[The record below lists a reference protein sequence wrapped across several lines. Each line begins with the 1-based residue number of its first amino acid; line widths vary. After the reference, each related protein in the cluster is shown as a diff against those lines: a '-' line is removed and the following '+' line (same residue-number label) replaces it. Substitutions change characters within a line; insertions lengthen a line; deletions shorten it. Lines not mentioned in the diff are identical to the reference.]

1 MAVVLAYLGKVETE
15 LGTHLLPHVFL
26 EVFNLA
32 GIFESSIRAMDQSTP
47 LCLGIA
53 FLEETRLRPVEGG
66 RRCRF
71 FAIGVM
77 REIVDIDSFAFEC
90 FPLNLII
97 GGHGEGW
104 QQEHKVDDGP
114 CSLFED

>member
-47 LCLGIA
+47 LCLGIT